1 MLAPVLLVGC
11 MMLFELAQL
20 GLAIHA
26 GSVALDRVLAV
37 WAGPPVRVPPPGI
50 LPLRLAEDMSTLLR
64 GQLPSDAI
72 TVQVR
77 EFGNEGAPALHTRS
91 LAVDIRQP
99 YATPLPALL
108 GLGEV
113 FRYRY
118 KRFIG
123 HPVGGVDPSS
133 AGELLCCA
141 IPRTWGPAAWSAKGR
156 AAAWVIGILIAGALA
171 WRAGVGRLWVAL
183 LFALLTALAGA
194 QAGAFVVVTTLA
206 GGLLALLRL
215 PYAWCLALG
224 ALWWW
229 MA

>member
-11 MMLFELAQL
+11 MMLFELTQL
-20 GLAIHA
+20 GLTLHA
-26 GSVALDRVLAV
+26 GNVALDRVLVA
-37 WAGPPVRVPPPGI
+37 WAGPPIRVPPSDA
-50 LPLRLAEDMSTLLR
+50 LPSRLAEEISTLLHD
-64 GQLPSDAI
+64 QLPNDAI

-77 EFGNEGAPALHTRS
+77 EFGNHVTPTLHTRS

-108 GLGEV
+108 GLGDV

-123 HPVGGVDPSS
+123 HPASS
-133 AGELLCCA
+133 IEQGAAGELLCCV
-141 IPRTWGPAAWSAKGR
+141 IPRTWGPAAWTASGR
-156 AAAWVIGILIAGALA
+156 AAAWVIGILIVGTLT
-171 WRAGVGRLWVAL
+171 WRTGVGSLRVTL

-194 QAGAFVVVTTLA
+194 QAGAFVIVTTLL
-206 GGLLALLRL
+206 GGLLGLLRL

-224 ALWWW
+224 ALWWGLH
-229 MA
+229 

>member
-20 GLAIHA
+20 GLTIHA
-26 GSVALDRVLAV
+26 GSVALDRVLV
-37 WAGPPVRVPPPGI
+37 DWAGPPARVPPPTV
-50 LPLRLAEDMSTLLR
+50 LPARLAEDMSALLR
-64 GQLPSDAI
+64 GQLPGDAI
-72 TVQVR
+72 SVQVR
-77 EFGNEGAPALHTRS
+77 EFGNDPAAGPQTRS

-108 GLGEV
+108 GLGDV

-123 HPVGGVDPSS
+123 HPASNLEPGA
-133 AGELLCCA
+133 AGEWLCCA
-141 IPRTWGPAAWSAKGR
+141 IPRTWGPAAWTANGR
-156 AAAWVIGILIAGALA
+156 AAAWVIGILVMGTLT
-171 WRAGVGRLWVAL
+171 WRAGVGSLWITL
-183 LFALLTALAGA
+183 LFAVLTALAGA
-194 QAGAFVVVTTLA
+194 QAGAFVIVTTLA

-215 PYAWCLALG
+215 PFAWCLVLG
-224 ALWWW
+224 VLWWW